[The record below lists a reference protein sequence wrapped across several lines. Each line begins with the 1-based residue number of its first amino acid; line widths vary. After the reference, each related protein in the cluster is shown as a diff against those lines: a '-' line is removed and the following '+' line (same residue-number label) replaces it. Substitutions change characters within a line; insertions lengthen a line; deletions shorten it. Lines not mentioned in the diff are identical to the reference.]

1 MVYMSVKSFYQKG
14 FLTTMAFLNEEEYLD
29 MMRGEVEVLETYNDQ
44 LIPEQHRELET
55 SEDTEKVEPFASDI
69 DETLAMEDDEPAP
82 LIDGVLSSEVVS
94 VFAGAPGVG
103 KSYVALDWAIHI
115 AGGLDW
121 NGFSVQEPR
130 SVVYIAGEGWRS
142 FPPRLRRWLES
153 HDEEVTDDV
162 RSRLKEHLFFVDGSK
177 RGIDM
182 SVKGMDEYLRVK
194 LKDYNPDLIIFDTFS
209 MLAGV
214 NSENDNSEVAN
225 VFSRAD
231 SIRSQLNTTVM
242 FIHHLSKDG
251 RQIRGASSFLGNV
264 DTAIIAN
271 RNKQLDCFY
280 LSTESEDGAK
290 QREMKPRRIDGFHI
304 DSPGVLLKY
313 TNDEMAEMLAE
324 KNKENGK

>member
-1 MVYMSVKSFYQKG
+1 MTSLIDVQ
-14 FLTTMAFLNEEEYLD
+14 A
-29 MMRGEVEVLETYNDQ
+29 MMRTNAEELETYGDQ
-44 LIPEQHRELET
+44 LFPEEYRDLET
-55 SEDTEKVEPFASDI
+55 SEDTEKVEPEKVEPFASDI
-69 DETLAMEDDEPAP
+69 DETLAMEDEEPVP

-142 FPPRLRRWLES
+142 FPPRLRRWLEN

-177 RGIDM
+177 RGVDM

-251 RQIRGASSFLGNV
+251 RQIRGASTFLANV

-313 TNDEMAEMLAE
+313 TNDEMVDMLAE

>member
-1 MVYMSVKSFYQKG
+1 MTSLIDVQ
-14 FLTTMAFLNEEEYLD
+14 A
-29 MMRGEVEVLETYNDQ
+29 MMRANAEELETYNDQ

-55 SEDTEKVEPFASDI
+55 SEDTEKVEPEKVEPFASDI

-142 FPPRLRRWLES
+142 FPPRLRRWLEN

-251 RQIRGASSFLGNV
+251 RQIRGASTFLANV

-313 TNDEMAEMLAE
+313 TRDEMAEMLAE

>member
-1 MVYMSVKSFYQKG
+1 MSS
-14 FLTTMAFLNEEEYLD
+14 LTDDDVQAMMLANIEE
-29 MMRGEVEVLETYNDQ
+29 LETYGDQ
-44 LIPEQHRELET
+44 LIPEQYQGLET

-94 VFAGAPGVG
+94 VFAGAPGIG

-153 HDEEVTDDV
+153 HDEDVTDDV

-177 RGIDM
+177 HGIDM

-313 TNDEMAEMLAE
+313 TRDEMAEMLAE

>member
-1 MVYMSVKSFYQKG
+1 MSS
-14 FLTTMAFLNEEEYLD
+14 LTYDDAQAMMLATIEE
-29 MMRGEVEVLETYNDQ
+29 LETYGDQ
-44 LIPEQHRELET
+44 LIPEQYQCLET

-231 SIRSQLNTTVM
+231 SIRSQLNATVM

-313 TNDEMAEMLAE
+313 TRDEMAEMLAE